1 VEASNIEAQAPDCNL
16 SVGGYIPQSY
26 NGLPADIAAEFAPP
40 DIEKEVADF
49 EAKMLRQLNMYCTD
63 MTKPFVNKNGPKVRI
78 GFDSEFTKNH
88 ATGGN
93 DILSVQFHLVGDDGE
108 LKKIVYPKSGEK
120 ADRPN
125 FSRMMLKLIME
136 GMDNGCISEW
146 PSCVIV
152 AGFFLRL
159 DLAAFADLGDF
170 KNELDSAGGKVAT
183 IGEGIKFAY
192 DQTGV
197 SMPRKKS
204 SVASD
209 GAGLFIL
216 TTYFIDLG
224 RHVVEGTTLDR
235 IGEWLDLP
243 KLELRDGYAK
253 DRMDLLL
260 QGDKPA
266 FEGYAMR
273 DAEITVRFLQHL
285 EVFSATEVDCNVL
298 PATVSSLAVSL
309 LKKEIKSANHSFDDS
324 WGLIKT
330 KTEAWNKNKGKV
342 CSRTETVPCPARQIA
357 DPFVIMTYHGGRNE
371 CFYVGPTDIGDW
383 FDYDLAGAYTTG
395 LVDLRQIDYDGMRHT
410 TDPQDFVGHVL
421 GFAMV
426 DFEFPP
432 NCRFPSLPVEMGIK
446 GLYFPLT
453 GTSYCTAPEIEVALH
468 QGCKIKIQY
477 GVVFPWIDG
486 DQRVFEPF
494 VTKIR
499 ELRAR
504 FKRDRVDP
512 NVATLAEEY
521 AKLAGNSA
529 YGKLAQ
535 GLKEKSVFDTRGM
548 QSVKLPESAITNAI
562 MASHVTGLVRAVM
575 AEQLDGIPVDFTA
588 VSVTTDGFLTNAPFD
603 KLRHDGSMARR
614 FQALCERVA
623 PGTAMLECKH
633 QVHQLIAAK
642 TRGQMTAIRR
652 LDADGTPMPA
662 VTAKAGVSPPLP
674 KAEHNDYLVE
684 LYLNRYPG
692 QMTTTRP
699 FTSLREQWVHEL
711 DVVKTERTSLL
722 SLEFDFKRMPINPR
736 MVGVLGLEHLA
747 FDTAPWAQ
755 PEIGARARAYF
766 DGWRRQNCLKTL
778 VDWDAWQAHYEFSA
792 ARGKRTRAGGANTKR
807 GINMTKDGAVGVMKR
822 LFLRAFTQRLLGV
835 VCEGE
840 KITHQAM
847 ADWLT
852 SLGYETKKAA
862 VSNAVRETLV
872 ESTVPATQEV
882 TAFLE
887 KVQSRFPA
895 MEVER
900 FLISG
905 KQFGCRE

>member
-1 VEASNIEAQAPDCNL
+1 MEAPTIDAPAPDCNL
-16 SVGGYIPQSY
+16 SVGDYIPQSY
-26 NGLPADIAAEFAPP
+26 NNLPFDIAADFVPP
-40 DIEKEVADF
+40 DVEKEVAEF
-49 EAKMLRQLNMYCTD
+49 EAKMLRQINMYCSD
-63 MTKPFVNKNGPKVRI
+63 MSKPFVNKHGPTVRI
-78 GFDSEFTKNH
+78 GFDSEFTKNPT
-88 ATGGN
+88 TGGN

-108 LKKIVYPKSGEK
+108 LKKIIYSKSADK
-120 ADRPN
+120 TDRPN
-125 FSRMMLKLIME
+125 FSRLMLNLIME
-136 GMDNGCISEW
+136 GLDNGYISEW
-146 PSCVIV
+146 PSSVII

-170 KNELDSAGGKVAT
+170 KNELDSAGGKITT

-192 DQTGV
+192 NQAGT
-197 SMPRKKS
+197 SMPRKKTT
-204 SVASD
+204 VASD

-235 IGEWLDLP
+235 IGAWLDLP
-243 KLELRDGYAK
+243 KLELPDGYAK

-266 FEGYAMR
+266 FEAYAMR

-285 EVFSATEVDCNVL
+285 EKFAATEVGCDVL

-309 LKKEIKSANHSFDDS
+309 LKKEIKSAGHSFDDS

-330 KTEAWNKNKGKV
+330 KTEAWNNNKGKV
-342 CSRTETVPCPARQIA
+342 CSKTETVPRPTRKIA

-371 CFYVGPTDIGDW
+371 CFYGGPTDIGDW
-383 FDYDLAGAYTTG
+383 YDYDLAGAYTTG
-395 LVDLRQIDYDGMRHT
+395 LVDLRQIDYNGMRHT
-410 TDPQDFVGHVL
+410 TDPLDFVGHVL

-453 GTSYCTAPEIEVALH
+453 GISYCTAPEIEVALD
-468 QGCKIKIQY
+468 QGCNIKIQH
-477 GVVFPWIDG
+477 GIVFPWIDG

-535 GLKEKSVFDTRGM
+535 GLKEKTVFDTRGM

-575 AEQLDGIPVDFTA
+575 AEQLDSVPANYTV
-588 VSVTTDGFLTNAPFD
+588 VSVTTDGFLTDAPFD
-603 KLRHDGSMARR
+603 KLGHDGPMARR
-614 FQALCERVA
+614 FQALCDRVA

-633 QVHQLIAAK
+633 HVCQLIAMK
-642 TRGQMTAIRR
+642 TRGQMTALPW
-652 LDADGTPMPA
+652 LDASSKPTP
-662 VTAKAGVSPPLP
+662 VVLAKAGVSPPLP
-674 KAEHNDYLVE
+674 KAEHNNYICD

-699 FTSLREQWVHEL
+699 FTSLRDQWVHEL

-736 MVGVLGLEHLA
+736 MISVRGTEHIA
-747 FDTAPWAQ
+747 FDTLPW
-755 PEIGARARAYF
+755 PHPKIGERARAYF

-778 VDWDAWQAHYEFSA
+778 SDWDVWQAHYEFST
-792 ARGKRTRAGGANTKR
+792 ARGKRTSAGGGNAKR
-807 GINMTKDGAVGVMKR
+807 GINMTKDGSVGVMKR
-822 LFLRAFTQRLLGV
+822 LFLRAFTQKLLGV
-835 VCEGE
+835 IADDK
-840 KITHQAM
+840 KITHQDM

-862 VSNAVRETLV
+862 VSNAVRAELT
-872 ESTVPATQEV
+872 EQAVPATADVLKFIEAV
-882 TAFLE
+882 
-887 KVQSRFPA
+887 KIRFPA
-895 MEVER
+895 MQVER
-900 FLISG
+900 FLINTG
-905 KQFGCRE
+905 I